1 MHSMF
6 SLQDKQGIEES
17 SFIVYYLEIRQIAV
31 LLRSCIFFTY
41 FLLWKNLVFLC
52 FKSFHHDYMFL
63 LNRQIA
69 FYYTVFL
76 VFLITF
82 FIYSI

>member
-41 FLLWKNLVFLC
+41 FLNLYCIYL
-52 FKSFHHDYMFL
+52 SIP
-63 LNRQIA
+63 Q
-69 FYYTVFL
+69 
-76 VFLITF
+76 
-82 FIYSI
+82 IYS